1 MSKMLHDFVLGSVEL
16 CETEL
21 RFQFVAGKR
30 IGEILLIF
38 LLFHIFRFD
47 ISSEVIQM
55 ICQICLFRSGSGDG
69 TCHLVMDMAIFAL
82 GIVGCDGGPV
92 FLCNDGVDALLDLFP
107 AAFPVVAFA
116 MGFIRK
122 G

>member
-1 MSKMLHDFVLGSVEL
+1 MLHDFVLGSVEL

-21 RFQFVAGKR
+21 RFQFVAGNR

-55 ICQICLFRSGSGDG
+55 IHQICLFRSSSGDG

-92 FLCNDGVDALLDLFP
+92 FLCNDGVDAQLEIFP
-107 AAFPVVAFA
+107 AAITDVANP
-116 MGFIRK
+116 MRLISK
-122 G
+122 P